1 MTQNP
6 FQKQMSSV
14 NKPPKNDLSRRS
26 IIQGVGSSLILL
38 PSVSKA
44 LPKKLL
50 LHNLHG
56 AEILS
61 TVLSD
66 LSYWDGT
73 SKTKYEA
80 RDYDEI
86 RLRSLERGYLALV
99 TGEGKQDFI
108 AEDVANTIY
117 ANQDLI
123 PQFMPSLKSAVYL
136 ESGIDP
142 FNNYPYND
150 IYFIADLKVM
160 YISVALRTYKIQV
173 SRDVFICP
181 IEQITPQMVGS
192 DTWATYKNIYKKE
205 QQKLQPLSFYE
216 SIVEP
221 NVVFGMYLIEKGKKR
236 KSRVTMVTQLS
247 FDSEDSFIA
256 YVASELPFFLK
267 QGMQVGFESSV
278 QACVAYMEQRKQM
291 NY

>member
-1 MTQNP
+1 MKSV
-6 FQKQMSSV
+6 KQLQL
-14 NKPPKNDLSRRS
+14 KGISRRA
-26 IIQGVGSSLILL
+26 IIQGACSSFMLF
-38 PSVSKA
+38 PSISKA

-50 LHNLHG
+50 LHNLQG

-66 LSYWDGT
+66 PSYWDGT
-73 SKTKYEA
+73 SKTKYVD

-108 AEDVANTIY
+108 SEDVANTIY

-160 YISVALRTYKIQV
+160 YISIALRTYKIQLEQ
-173 SRDVFICP
+173 DVFVCP
-181 IEQITPQMVGS
+181 IEQITPQMVGKE
-192 DTWATYKNIYKKE
+192 TWEVYKSICKKE

-221 NVVFGMYLIEKGKKR
+221 NFVFGMYLIEPGQNR

-247 FDSEDSFIA
+247 FDSDDSFM
-256 YVASELPFFLK
+256 EGEHFF
-267 QGMQVGFESSV
+267 
-278 QACVAYMEQRKQM
+278 
-291 NY
+291 